1 MFLFFQGFATPS
13 GFLMSAPTLIA
24 RYLRSAGRA
33 YLSWQRTR
41 TPKVAGF
48 DSRRLGRTALVAA
61 ACAVSAGGTSLM
73 LGIAP
78 SIAQEQ
84 PRTDWVTLSAK
95 APSLAEALEALRRD
109 TSVTPKN
116 LTVRNGETL
125 TSLLARLGVT
135 DRQVERYIRSQAIL
149 RPLVLPQHGQYV
161 SAGVL
166 PDGRLAYLRL
176 YLEGPHER
184 DSRTVELTRSGD
196 LFAAMEHQVSFD
208 TLEESLSGLTE
219 DTLEATVVKLG
230 IPQGIAEQLHDV
242 WSGADDPLT
251 TLKRGDSLRLI
262 YERKFA
268 DGNFIRNGQ
277 LLAVQVV
284 TDEDVHEAYWFADG
298 EQAGGFYTLEGR
310 ASQQTFMRV
319 PLDVQDV
326 SSEFSPL
333 RRHPVTGV
341 VRPHNGT
348 DFRAP
353 SGSRIFAAADGVIT
367 YVGYERK
374 GYGHYIKIDHGLGRT
389 TLYAHMSKVQRGLK
403 KGQRVERGQ
412 VIGYVGRTGLATGPH
427 LHYELMMDGVQIN
440 PRTADLPDAENL
452 SAFQLAQLKSQ
463 ARPIQQRFDLLAQS
477 ESRPV
482 PTVLRTR
489 AAEKKDASADLAD
502 NADSPSVRKRAI
514 AENEAKPAV
523 H

>member
-1 MFLFFQGFATPS
+1 
-13 GFLMSAPTLIA
+13 MSAPTLIA

-41 TPKVAGF
+41 TPKVACVPQ
-48 DSRRLGRTALVAA
+48 RRLGRAVLFAA
-61 ACAVSAGGTSLM
+61 ACAASMSGTSLM

-78 SIAQEQ
+78 TLAQEQ
-84 PRTDWVTLSAK
+84 PRTDWVTLNAE
-95 APSLAEALEALRRD
+95 APTLAEALEALRKD
-109 TSVTPKN
+109 GSVTPKN
-116 LTVRNGETL
+116 LIVRSGDTL
-125 TSLLARLGVT
+125 TSVLARLGVD
-135 DRQVERYIRSQAIL
+135 DRHAQRYIRSQALL
-149 RPLVLPQHGQYV
+149 RPLVLPQRGQYV

-166 PDGRLAYLRL
+166 PDGRLAYLKL

-196 LFAAMEHQVSFD
+196 LFAAAEHAVAFD
-208 TLEESLSGLTE
+208 TLEESVSGTAGSSFSE
-219 DTLEATVVKLG
+219 TVASLG
-230 IPQGIAEQLHDV
+230 IPDSVAEQLKDV
-242 WSGADDPLT
+242 WAGADNPVQQMR
-251 TLKRGDSLRLI
+251 RGDSLRLI

-284 TDEDVHEAYWFADG
+284 TEGDVHEAYWFADG
-298 EQAGGFYTLEGR
+298 VQAGGFYTLEGR

-326 SSEFSPL
+326 SSEFAPL

-341 VRPHNGT
+341 LRPHNGT

-367 YVGYERK
+367 FVGYERK
-374 GYGHYIKIDHGLGRT
+374 GYGRYVKIDHGLGRT
-389 TLYAHMSKVQRGLK
+389 TLYAHMSKIQKGLRN
-403 KGQRVERGQ
+403 GQRVERGQ
-412 VIGYVGRTGLATGPH
+412 VIGYVGRSGLATGPH

-440 PRTADLPDAENL
+440 PRTADLPDTENL
-452 SAFQLAQLKSQ
+452 SAFQLAQLRTQ
-463 ARPIQQRFDLLAQS
+463 ARPIQQRFDLLAES
-477 ESRPV
+477 EARTA
-482 PTVLRTR
+482 PTILRTN
-489 AAEKKDASADLAD
+489 AARRRDAQAEVLGGTSDA
-502 NADSPSVRKRAI
+502 PSVRRRSL
-514 AENEAKPAV
+514 AESDTAPAP